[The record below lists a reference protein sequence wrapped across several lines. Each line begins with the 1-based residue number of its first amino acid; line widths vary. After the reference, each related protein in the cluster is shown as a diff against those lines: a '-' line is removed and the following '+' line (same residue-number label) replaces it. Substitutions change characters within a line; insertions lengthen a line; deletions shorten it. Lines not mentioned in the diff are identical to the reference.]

1 MLDLV
6 PSQQPAVT
14 EQPSPSAATRLWWRT
29 PASRWF
35 GATPVGNGRL
45 GGMVFGRVYKETFQI
60 NEETLWSRLADR
72 PNPDSRAH
80 LDELALFGMPNNQSA
95 YQQLANVTLLFGG
108 QHEEHV
114 EDYRR
119 ELDMETGVVTVSYT
133 CRGSRVRRDYFASAV
148 DDVLVMH
155 IEGIAA
161 GELELGAHMHRKFD
175 GRGDPDGTDMVLRG
189 KCGARGTSFEAR
201 LRVAHDG
208 GSIRTIGDHVEL
220 RGADSATVLISVASD
235 FRHDDYA
242 AAAQRT
248 IDAAAAL
255 SYAELRERHVAD
267 HRAAFGLFRIEL
279 PGDPALDELPT
290 DER

>member
-1 MLDLV
+1 ML
-6 PSQQPAVT
+6 PAVPRQLLSLT
-14 EQPSPSAATRLWWRT
+14 TSPTTTSTTRLWWRG
-29 PASRWF
+29 PAARWF

-60 NEETLWSRLADR
+60 NEETLWTRLADR
-72 PNPDSRAH
+72 TNPDARAH
-80 LDELALFGMPNNQSA
+80 LDEVRGLLLAGRTEEAHTLAELALFGMPNNQSA

-119 ELDMETGVVTVSYT
+119 DLDMETGIVTVSYT
-133 CRGSRVRRDYFASAV
+133 CRGSRVRREYFASAV

-220 RGADSATVLISVASD
+220 RGADSATVLI
-235 FRHDDYA
+235 
-242 AAAQRT
+242 
-248 IDAAAAL
+248 
-255 SYAELRERHVAD
+255 
-267 HRAAFGLFRIEL
+267 
-279 PGDPALDELPT
+279 P
-290 DER
+290 